1 MEIRSSAFP
10 LYFRVYKFRR
20 KSYLLWFRRG
30 CFPVGA
36 SLCRLCESSILGLR
50 TTVGMDA
57 SLILP
62 QGVLATVPWIRG
74 VCGVQSLRWD
84 IVQGLLFTL
93 WSSQPCLSH
102 LLEFTEP
109 NSYENV

>member
-1 MEIRSSAFP
+1 MSINLEGKVTYCGSEGGVF
-10 LYFRVYKFRR
+10 
-20 KSYLLWFRRG
+20 LWEHP
-30 CFPVGA
+30 CVD
-36 SLCRLCESSILGLR
+36 CEASILGVR
-50 TTVGMDA
+50 AA

-109 NSYENV
+109 DSYENV

>member
-1 MEIRSSAFP
+1 MGIRSSAFP
-10 LYFRVYKFRR
+10 FYFRVYKFRR

-30 CFPVGA
+30 CLPVGA
-36 SLCRLCESSILGLR
+36 SLCRLCEASILGVR
-50 TTVGMDA
+50 AA

-109 NSYENV
+109 DSYENV